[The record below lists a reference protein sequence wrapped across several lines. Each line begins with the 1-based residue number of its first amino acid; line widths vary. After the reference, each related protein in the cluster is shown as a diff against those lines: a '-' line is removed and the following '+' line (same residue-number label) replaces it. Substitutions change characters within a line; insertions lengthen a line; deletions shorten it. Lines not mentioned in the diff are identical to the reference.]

1 MFGQNVAEGPAEV
14 NLPAWPACGLCSRRA
29 PLTADHPPGNMRA
42 MNGMRASEGS
52 LGRITL
58 AIVLVYLL
66 LFRALLLPFP
76 GPATQTQAGP
86 GPFGAWVLC
95 SHDGGKVAN
104 AENNSGDPAS
114 HPDNCC
120 DDCCLLRIGGLA
132 PLILVATLIVFSRIS
147 SRAPPLRAPVRAAAG
162 PPWRIAARPQA
173 PRAPPQLCFV

>member
-1 MFGQNVAEGPAEV
+1 
-14 NLPAWPACGLCSRRA
+14 
-29 PLTADHPPGNMRA
+29 MRA
-42 MNGMRASEGS
+42 MNDMRAPEGS

-76 GPATQTQAGP
+76 AASTQAGL

-120 DDCCLLRIGGLA
+120 DDCCLMRIGGLA
-132 PLILVATLIVFSRIS
+132 PLILVAALIVFSRIPR
-147 SRAPPLRAPVRAAAG
+147 RAPPMRAPAPTAAG
-162 PPWRIAARPQA
+162 PPWRIASRPQA
-173 PRAPPQLCFV
+173 PRAPPHLCFV